1 MRIQDVVDEL
11 QRVIPD
17 KRVSIKL
24 SSPDGKYLETE
35 VFEVIKGENDNL
47 ILVGTGELKD
57 PVISNA
63 ESEVY

>member
-24 SSPDGKYLETE
+24 FSPDGKYLETE
-35 VFEVIKGENDNL
+35 VFDVIKGENDNL